1 MAKERILSA
10 LLAVILLSRKVRV
23 LSCFINVTVHIP
35 ELLWNQSVQ
44 MMMKYV
50 PACPAI
56 KWKSAKNA
64 KHPCQSRPVMAARA
78 NLLENAGKHL
88 AVVVRAA
95 VQCC

>member
-1 MAKERILSA
+1 MEPIRPDDDEVRTGVPGNKVEER
-10 LLAVILLSRKVRV
+10 
-23 LSCFINVTVHIP
+23 
-35 ELLWNQSVQ
+35 
-44 MMMKYV
+44 
-50 PACPAI
+50 
-56 KWKSAKNA
+56 KNA